1 LHEKVW
7 GDFPFS
13 YPFKTKQS
21 LSLYLLMDK
30 TLKSNL
36 PISRI
41 VFNGIFGLFLAHET
55 EDLDLLSPIPNNLI
69 G

>member
-1 LHEKVW
+1 
-7 GDFPFS
+7 
-13 YPFKTKQS
+13 
-21 LSLYLLMDK
+21 MDK
-30 TLKSNL
+30 TLKGNL